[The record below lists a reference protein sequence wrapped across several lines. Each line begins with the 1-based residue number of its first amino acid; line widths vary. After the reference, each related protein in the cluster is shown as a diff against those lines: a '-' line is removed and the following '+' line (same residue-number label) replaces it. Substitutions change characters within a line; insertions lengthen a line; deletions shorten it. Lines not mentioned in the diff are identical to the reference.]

1 VSKKVA
7 QVFRALRTKTRSEH
21 RKHLSGYGVNQD
33 LAISMDDIATELVT
47 ALRLIRLYLP

>member
-1 VSKKVA
+1 M
-7 QVFRALRTKTRSEH
+7 
-21 RKHLSGYGVNQD
+21 SGYGVNQD